1 MTTGLFVGRVSDKLQ
16 MAVKAPALLPIFDTL
31 IQSYRSIILAEAAAP
46 AAWAGGGGGG
56 GAAAADVCITDEQIQ
71 TYFMPWTAQVKAQGP
86 LFLKHNIDDHFAKTG
101 SGQTYIGK
109 EHSNKCRFLAVL
121 GEPRERVGA

>member
-1 MTTGLFVGRVSDKLQ
+1 VTTGLFVGRVSEKLQ

-56 GAAAADVCITDEQIQ
+56 GGSASSSEGAAAADVCITDEQIQ

-86 LFLKHNIDDHFAKTG
+86 LFF
-101 SGQTYIGK
+101 
-109 EHSNKCRFLAVL
+109 
-121 GEPRERVGA
+121 